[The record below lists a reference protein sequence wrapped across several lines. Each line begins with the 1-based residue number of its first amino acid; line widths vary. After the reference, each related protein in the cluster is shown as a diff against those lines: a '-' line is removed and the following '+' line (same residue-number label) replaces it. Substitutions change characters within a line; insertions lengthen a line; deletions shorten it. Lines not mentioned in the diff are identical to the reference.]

1 MVEFCSMKRRWK
13 VILGFAALLGL
24 AMGTYVW
31 SMADEEEGMAKMMAT
46 VRREFPRVPQ
56 LSTAE
61 LAAWMADKGRPQPQV
76 LDVREAAEFGVSHL
90 HGALRVEP
98 DAPAAD
104 VLARV
109 DPARPIVVY
118 CSVGYRSSKL
128 AQRLIEAGGKNVS
141 NLEGSIFSWAN
152 EGRPLEKDGHPVKT
166 VHPYNAVF
174 GRLLKPVCR
183 AK

>member
-1 MVEFCSMKRRWK
+1 MIDFCSMMRRWK
-13 VILGFAALLGL
+13 IILCGAAVLGL
-24 AMGTYVW
+24 AVGNYGW
-31 SMADEEEGMAKMMAT
+31 SMTDGEEGMAKMFAT

-61 LAAWMADKGRPQPQV
+61 LAAWMANKDRSQPQV
-76 LDVREAAEFGVSHL
+76 LDVREAAEFDVSHL

-98 DAPAAD
+98 DASAAN

-128 AQRLIEAGGKNVS
+128 AQRLIDAGGKSVS
-141 NLEGSIFSWAN
+141 NLEGSIFAWAN
-152 EGRPLEKDGHPVKT
+152 EGRPLEKDGHPVRT
-166 VHPYNAVF
+166 VHPYNDVF
-174 GRLLKPVCR
+174 GRLLKPEYR